1 MGEILGLY
9 GVQGGLRLFSYLEH
23 PPDLLGYARLW
34 LALPEGPEPRRL
46 TAGHQQGQRLIGY
59 LEGVDDREAAREL
72 LGTRLLVPR
81 EALEELGEDEYLW
94 ADLVGLEVWNRDGA
108 FLGQVT
114 ALMETGANDVLIV
127 RDGRRER
134 LIPFLAEAVLGV
146 YPDRGILR
154 TDWDPD
160 F

>member
-1 MGEILGLY
+1 MY

-23 PPDLLGYARLW
+23 PPDLLDYPRLW
-34 LALPEGPEPRRL
+34 LARPGGPEPRGL
-46 TAGHQQGQRLIGY
+46 TAGHQQGRRLIGY
-59 LEGVDDREAAREL
+59 LDRVEDRETAREL
-72 LGTRLLVPR
+72 LGTRLQVPR
-81 EALEELGEDEYLW
+81 QTLDAPGEDEYLW
-94 ADLVGLEVWNRDGA
+94 ADLVGLEVWNRDGT
-108 FLGQVT
+108 FLGRVT

-127 RDGRRER
+127 RDGYRER

-146 YPDRGILR
+146 YPDRGMLR

>member
-1 MGEILGLY
+1 LY

-23 PPDLLGYARLW
+23 PPDLLEYPRLW
-34 LALPEGPEPRRL
+34 LALPEGGEPRRL
-46 TAGHQQGQRLIGY
+46 TAGHQQGRRLIGY
-59 LEGVDDREAAREL
+59 LEGVEDREAAREL
-72 LGTRLLVPR
+72 LGTSLQIPR
-81 EALEELGEDEYLW
+81 KALEEPEEGEYLW
-94 ADLVGLEVWNRDGA
+94 ADLVGLEVWNRDGT
-108 FLGQVT
+108 FLGRV
-114 ALMETGANDVLIV
+114 AGLMETGANDVLVV
-127 RDGRRER
+127 RHGRRER